1 MINTIKTGRTIDA
14 AALEALIVKV
24 AGGEVPRADLLTL
37 LASAKV
43 ALMLDKGL
51 ENGMLANDC
60 RPFSLKA
67 DQGFFVLAAF
77 SSVAK
82 AAPWVQREPVFANVL
97 YTDFEWAI
105 RMIPANAGLAIDPG
119 YKRSLLIPPDELR
132 TLVQGPEAT

>member
-1 MINTIKTGRTIDA
+1 MDA

-37 LASAKV
+37 LPSAKV

-51 ENGMLANDC
+51 VNGVLAKDC

-97 YTDFEWAI
+97 YTDFESAI
-105 RMIPANAGLAIDPG
+105 GMIPANAGLAIDPG
-119 YKRSLLIPPDELR
+119 YKWSLLIPPNELR
-132 TLVQGPEAT
+132 AFVQGLDAT

>member
-1 MINTIKTGRTIDA
+1 MDA
-14 AALEALIVKV
+14 TVLEALIVKV

-37 LASAKV
+37 LPSAKV

-51 ENGMLANDC
+51 VNGVLAQDC

-82 AAPWVQREPVFANVL
+82 AAPWVQREPVFENVL
-97 YTDFEWAI
+97 YTGFESAI
-105 RMIPANAGLAIDPG
+105 RMIPANAGLAINPG
-119 YKRSLLIPPDELR
+119 YKWSLLIPPNELR
-132 TLVQGPEAT
+132 AFVQGLDAT